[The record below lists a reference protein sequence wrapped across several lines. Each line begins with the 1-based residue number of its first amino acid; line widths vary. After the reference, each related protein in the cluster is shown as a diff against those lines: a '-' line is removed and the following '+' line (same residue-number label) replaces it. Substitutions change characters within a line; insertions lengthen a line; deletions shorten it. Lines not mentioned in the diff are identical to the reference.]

1 MIIKAENTCTCFA
14 HTHKH
19 KSKRT
24 LDQTPLGA
32 PAAAHRGALP
42 GSERPGGGSA
52 ELGAKPILTS
62 PDPEPWGVWAPG
74 GLCWPPRPLPLC
86 PPQGQLSECRTHD
99 HMSHV
104 PLSHFLVCQ
113 FSLLA
118 ATCQLG
124 RLHSR
129 MFLLCTPLPQHS
141 PSLTL
146 YSALSSS
153 PYSLPSSATLIEKS
167 DGATRWA
174 VSEERPGPATP

>member
-1 MIIKAENTCTCFA
+1 MHLRTNTNPKEHSIRRLLALLLRLTEGPFQDR
-14 HTHKH
+14 KG
-19 KSKRT
+19 
-24 LDQTPLGA
+24 QE
-32 PAAAHRGALP
+32 GALQ
-42 GSERPGGGSA
+42 SW
-52 ELGAKPILTS
+52 GAKPILTS
-62 PDPEPWGVWAPG
+62 PDPGPWGVWAPG
-74 GLCWPPRPLPLC
+74 GLCRPPRPLPLC

-99 HMSHV
+99 HMSHD
-104 PLSHFLVCQ
+104 PLTHFLVCQ